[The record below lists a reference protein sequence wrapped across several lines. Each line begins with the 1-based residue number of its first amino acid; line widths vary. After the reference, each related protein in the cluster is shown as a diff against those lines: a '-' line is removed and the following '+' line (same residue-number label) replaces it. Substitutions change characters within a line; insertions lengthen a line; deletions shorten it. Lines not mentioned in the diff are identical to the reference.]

1 MNEHKLLARQRQ
13 AETIIKNLEKRNMEG
28 YFVQTKEEAVRLIME
43 RFLTPGK
50 SVCFGGS
57 VTLSESGLMDALK
70 QGECIV
76 YDRTAAKTPEETRE
90 MKANMINSDYFLMS
104 TNAITLDGELV
115 NIDGYANRVSFLCY
129 GPDQVI
135 VLAGMNKVVS
145 SVEDGIRRV
154 RDMASPPNTVR
165 LNKNTPCAKTGRC
178 GDCYSD
184 DCICSQIVIT
194 RRSGVKNRIRVV
206 LVAEELGY

>member
-1 MNEHKLLARQRQ
+1 MDKNQLESWRNQ
-13 AETIIKNLEKRNMEG
+13 AGTIIKNLQKRNMEG
-28 YFVQTKEEAVRLIME
+28 FFTETRQEAVQLIME
-43 RFLTPGK
+43 RFLTTGK

-57 VTLSESGLMDALK
+57 MTLAESGLMDAI
-70 QGECIV
+70 QTGGCIV
-76 YDRTAAKTPEETRE
+76 YDRKAAQTPEETRQ

-104 TNAITLDGELV
+104 TNAITLDGELI
-115 NIDGYANRVSFLCY
+115 NIDGFANRVSFLCY
-129 GPDQVI
+129 GPDAVI

-154 RDMASPPNTVR
+154 RDIAAPPNTVR
-165 LNKNTPCAKTGRC
+165 LEKHTPCARTGRC
-178 GDCYSD
+178 GDCYCD

-194 RRSGVKNRIRVV
+194 RRSGVKNRIKVV

>member
-1 MNEHKLLARQRQ
+1 MNEHKLQARRNQ
-13 AETIIKNLEKRNMEG
+13 AETIIKNLTKRNMEG
-28 YFVQTKEEAVRLIME
+28 YFVETKEEAVSLIME
-43 RFLTPGK
+43 RFLTDGK
-50 SVCFGGS
+50 TICFGGS
-57 VTLSESGLMDALK
+57 MSLEESGLMAAIERS
-70 QGECIV
+70 GCVV
-76 YDRTAAKTPEETRE
+76 YDRKAPKTPEEMRE

-129 GPDQVI
+129 GPESVI

-145 SVEDGIRRV
+145 SVEDGGRRV
-154 RDMASPPNTVR
+154 RDIASPPNTVR

-184 DCICSQIVIT
+184 DCICSQLVVT
-194 RRSGVKNRIRVV
+194 RRSGVKNRIKVV